1 MINWVNIIEFN
12 AEYLDANMLTKAYL
26 RRGLAYER
34 NDNYVK
40 AREDFR
46 MVKQYDPT
54 NKAASDALHRVRP
67 SDEEMKDI

>member
-34 NDNYVK
+34 NDNYAK

-46 MVKQYDPT
+46 MVK
-54 NKAASDALHRVRP
+54 
-67 SDEEMKDI
+67 